1 MELECFTGIK
11 ALNQIGYPEIFVLL
25 KKIRRMISR
34 EDILTYLT
42 ENKPMFQQRFHL
54 MKLGLFGSFARQEAG
69 ETSDLDILIEL
80 EPGTS
85 DIFEIKQELR
95 STLEKQFQ
103 RKVDICREKAILPI
117 FRPMILD
124 EVIYV

>member
-1 MELECFTGIK
+1 MLSK
-11 ALNQIGYPEIFVLL
+11 
-25 KKIRRMISR
+25 
-34 EDILTYLT
+34 EDILIYLS
-42 ENKPMFQQRFHL
+42 EKKPFFQQRFHL
-54 MKLGLFGSFARQEAG
+54 LKLGLFGSFAREEAG
-69 ETSDLDILIEL
+69 ESSDLDILIEL

-95 STLEKQFQ
+95 SMLEHHFN
-103 RKVDICREKAILPI
+103 RKVDICREKAIRPI